1 MINKIF
7 NFSIYILRY
16 LSILKPNYLVNGKI
30 DFGSKKSNLYFK
42 NCLKS
47 AKFYTEYGAGDSTIL
62 AKKYNKKFV
71 SIETDKSFYSYLKK
85 NIPQIKYLNIGPT
98 KYYSIPILPI
108 FFIKNKINQYSNY
121 IVNIFDTFKVV
132 PDFIL
137 IDGRFRVLTTLKIIL
152 FLKKEKNVKN
162 ITIIIDDYLG
172 RDHYQI
178 IGDIIKV
185 NLIGRFGVIK
195 YNTKT
200 KIDLKKINVAIKKFF
215 YDFR

>member
-7 NFSIYILRY
+7 NLSIYILRY
-16 LSILKPNYLVNGKI
+16 LSILKPRYLVNGKI

-47 AKFYTEYGAGDSTIL
+47 AEFYIEYGAGDSTIL
-62 AKKYNKKFV
+62 AKKYNKKFI
-71 SIETDKSFYSYLKK
+71 SLEADKSFYSYLKK
-85 NIPQIKYLNIGPT
+85 SIRQIKYLNIGPT

-121 IVNIFDTFKVV
+121 IANISDTFKIV

-137 IDGRFRVLTTLKIIL
+137 IDGRFRVLTTLRIIL

-162 ITIIIDDYLG
+162 ITIIVDDYLD
-172 RDHYQI
+172 RHHYKI
-178 IGDIIKV
+178 IEDIIKV

-195 YNTKT
+195 YNAKT
-200 KIDLKKINVAIKKFF
+200 KINLKKLNVAIKKFI

>member
-7 NFSIYILRY
+7 NLSIYILRY
-16 LSILKPNYLVNGKI
+16 LLILKPRYLVNGKI

-47 AKFYTEYGAGDSTIL
+47 AKFYIEYGAGDSTIL
-62 AKKYNKKFV
+62 AKKYNKKFI
-71 SIETDKSFYSYLKK
+71 SLEADKSFYSYLKK
-85 NIPQIKYLNIGPT
+85 SIHQIKYLNIGPT

-108 FFIKNKINQYSNY
+108 FLIKNKINQYSNY
-121 IVNIFDTFKVV
+121 VANIYDTFKIV

-152 FLKKEKNVKN
+152 FLIKKQCTKN
-162 ITIIIDDYLG
+162 IIIIIDDYLD
-172 RDHYQI
+172 REHYQI
-178 IGDIIKV
+178 VGGIINV

-200 KIDLKKINVAIKKFF
+200 KINIKKLNMAIKKFF

>member
-7 NFSIYILRY
+7 NLAIYILRY
-16 LSILKPNYLVNGKI
+16 ILVLKPHYTLNDKI

-42 NCLKS
+42 NCLKLS
-47 AKFYTEYGAGDSTIL
+47 KFYMEYGAGNSTIL

-71 SIETDKSFYSYLKK
+71 SLEADKSFYSYLKA
-85 NIPQIKYLNIGPT
+85 NIYQIEYLDIGPT
-98 KYYSIPILPI
+98 KYFSIPILPI

-121 IVNIFDTFKVV
+121 IVNIFDTFKEV
-132 PDFIL
+132 PDFVL

-152 FLKKEKNVKN
+152 FLIKKKHTKD
-162 ITIIIDDYLG
+162 IIIIIDDYLD
-172 RDHYQI
+172 RDYYKI
-178 IGDIIKV
+178 IGDITKV

-195 YNTKT
+195 YNART
-200 KIDLKKINVAIKKFF
+200 KINIKKLNITTKKFL

>member
-7 NFSIYILRY
+7 NLSIYILRY
-16 LSILKPNYLVNGKI
+16 LLILKPRYLVNGKI

-47 AKFYTEYGAGDSTIL
+47 AKFYIEYGAGDSTIL
-62 AKKYNKKFV
+62 AKKYNKKFI
-71 SIETDKSFYSYLKK
+71 SLEADKSFYSYLKK
-85 NIPQIKYLNIGPT
+85 SIHQIKYLNIGPT

-108 FFIKNKINQYSNY
+108 FLIKNKINQYSNY
-121 IVNIFDTFKVV
+121 IANISDTFKIV

-137 IDGRFRVLTTLKIIL
+137 IDGRFRVLTTLRIIL

-162 ITIIIDDYLG
+162 ITIIVDDYLD
-172 RDHYQI
+172 RHHYKI
-178 IGDIIKV
+178 IEDIIKV

-195 YNTKT
+195 YNAKT
-200 KIDLKKINVAIKKFF
+200 KINLKKLNVAIKKFI